1 MITSDAL
8 KRLWKYTRVL
18 FTPHFYPALARGV
31 VPAIEHDKVLHETHP
46 KTIIDIGANKG
57 QFSLAAQ
64 HVNPGVKIFAFEPL
78 PDERATLEKVIP
90 KNLVSFLSAVGKP
103 RGKAQFHV
111 TSRPDSSS
119 LFAPT
124 TAQEQAYAVTEQRSI
139 EVDVGYIQDH
149 VSLAALEHPIL
160 LKIDVQGGELNVLES
175 LGDEIQ
181 HIDHIYCEASFVHLY
196 KDQPLASE
204 ICSYLIGRNFQ
215 LRSIHNVSTTAAFGQ
230 TQADFHFERG
240 SSEKTRDY

>member
-18 FTPHFYPALARGV
+18 CTPHFFPALARGV
-31 VPAIEHDKVLHETHP
+31 VPAIEHDQVLHETSP
-46 KTIIDIGANKG
+46 RTIIDVGANKG

-64 HVNPGVKIFAFEPL
+64 HALPHVKIFAFEPL
-78 PDERATLEKVIP
+78 PGERATLERVVP

-124 TAQEQAYAVTEQRSI
+124 TAQEQAYAVTAKRSR
-139 EVDVGYIQDH
+139 
-149 VSLAALEHPIL
+149 
-160 LKIDVQGGELNVLES
+160 
-175 LGDEIQ
+175 
-181 HIDHIYCEASFVHLY
+181 C
-196 KDQPLASE
+196 
-204 ICSYLIGRNFQ
+204 CSRRYSGP
-215 LRSIHNVSTTAAFGQ
+215 STAMCSG
-230 TQADFHFERG
+230 
-240 SSEKTRDY
+240 